1 MLCFSQLQFCGIFH
15 VNISFFLLFL
25 YFLIADDTMT
35 SNVSPLNKQEYNKV
49 IDLTILSSDEEY
61 QASMAE
67 EVSSKDAGPPQNT
80 KSRKR
85 LWENGEE
92 ICDSEP
98 PQGKLLLCVCLC
110 VCFFL
115 FPFFLGGEGGL
126 LVQ

>member
-1 MLCFSQLQFCGIFH
+1 
-15 VNISFFLLFL
+15 
-25 YFLIADDTMT
+25 MT
-35 SNVSPLNKQEYNKV
+35 SNTGSRDDPVSPLNKQEYNKV

-80 KSRKR
+80 KSRKH

-110 VCFFL
+110 VCVCFFL
-115 FPFFLGGEGGL
+115 FPFFWGGEGGL

>member
-1 MLCFSQLQFCGIFH
+1 MSIY
-15 VNISFFLLFL
+15 IFLLFL

-35 SNVSPLNKQEYNKV
+35 SNMGSRDDPVSPLNKQEYNKV
-49 IDLTILSSDEEY
+49 IDLTILSSNKEY